1 MLLLIAF
8 AFIAGIVTVLSPCI
22 LPLLPIILSSSDA
35 SGKQK
40 PVGVVIGFVAS
51 FTFFTLFLSAIVR
64 LSGIPSES
72 LRIFSILVLSAFG
85 ASLLV
90 PQIQTKMEIVFG
102 RLANLMPSG
111 TDRSGFWGGLVI
123 GFSLG
128 LLWTPCVGPI
138 LASVISLAITGA
150 VTVQAFLLTLAY
162 AAGTVIPMFAI
173 MLAGSKALQK
183 VPWLVRNTSRIQK
196 VFGML
201 MILTALGIYFN
212 VDRRFQT
219 YILETFPNY
228 GIGLTQ
234 FEDNELVKNQ
244 LDQLHNEA
252 SKNTSQSNSSSKSI
266 DSPSELAPEI
276 IPGGNWFNSEPLKLQ
291 ELRGKVVLID
301 FWTYSCINCQRTLPY
316 LRTWWEKYEQDGL
329 VIIGVHSPEFEFE
342 KNPDNVA
349 QAIEDFEL
357 SYPIV
362 QDNDFAT
369 WKAYKNRYWPA
380 KYLLDKQGVIRYTH
394 FGEGKYDETEQ
405 KIQELLSESGEAF
418 TPKSINN
425 PTYKSFARTPELYL
439 GYDRIEYLSSP
450 ENIVKDQ
457 SMDFSSPNELPE
469 NSFALEG
476 SWQIT
481 PEFASPSSSGSALK
495 LHFEAQN
502 AFLVARPKQK
512 TAKLRV
518 TINGEVKNS
527 AIDVVNGVV
536 SIDADR
542 LYHLISLEKPGKH
555 TVTLELIEGEVEL
568 YAFTFG

>member
-40 PVGVVIGFVAS
+40 PLGVVIGFIAS
-51 FTFFTLFLSAIVR
+51 FTFFTLFLSMIVR

-72 LRIFSILVLSAFG
+72 LRIFSILVLAVFG

-90 PQIQTKMEIVFG
+90 PQIQTKLEIVFG
-102 RLANLMPSG
+102 KLANLMPSG
-111 TDRSGFWGGLVI
+111 AKRSGFWGGLMI

-162 AAGTVIPMFAI
+162 AAGTAIPMFAI

-183 VPWLVRNTSRIQK
+183 VPWLVRNTGRIQK
-196 VFGML
+196 IFGLL
-201 MILTALGIYFN
+201 MILTAIGIYFN
-212 VDRRFQT
+212 IDRRFQT

-244 LDQLHNEA
+244 LDLLQNKT
-252 SKNTSQSNSSSKSI
+252 SKKVNQTDSSSKSVN
-266 DSPSELAPEI
+266 SSLTLAPEL
-276 IPGGNWFNSEPLKLQ
+276 IPGGNWYNSDSLTLQ
-291 ELRGKVVLID
+291 KLRGKVVLID

-380 KYLLDKQGVIRYTH
+380 KYLLDKQGVVRYTH

-405 KIQELLSESGEAF
+405 KIQELLSEAGSAF
-418 TPKSINN
+418 SPKPVDNQA
-425 PTYKSFARTPELYL
+425 YKTFTRTPEIYL
-439 GYDRIEYLSSP
+439 GYDRIEFLSSP
-450 ENIVKDQ
+450 ETIVKDQ
-457 SMDFSSPNELPE
+457 LINFTSPKELPE

-476 SWQIT
+476 SWQLT
-481 PEFASPSSSGSALK
+481 PEYAVPVILGSTLK
-495 LHFEAQN
+495 LSFEAQN
-502 AFLVARPKQK
+502 VYLVARPKQK
-512 TAKLRV
+512 AAKLRV
-518 TINGEVKNS
+518 TLEDGVISNTPDI
-527 AIDVVNGVV
+527 IDEVV
-536 SIDADR
+536 SIGADK
-542 LYHLISLEKPGKH
+542 LYHLISLDSPGKH
-555 TVTLELIEGEVEL
+555 TVILELIEGEVEL